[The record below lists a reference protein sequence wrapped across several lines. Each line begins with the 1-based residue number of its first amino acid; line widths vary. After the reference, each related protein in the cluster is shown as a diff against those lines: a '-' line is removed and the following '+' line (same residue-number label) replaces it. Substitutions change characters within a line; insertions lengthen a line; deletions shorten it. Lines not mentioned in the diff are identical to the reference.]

1 MDLHGNRAARRE
13 KGKSVTK
20 SLAGRKEKPC
30 RVGDT
35 EKPRAKETSNR
46 VGQNARL
53 GYGRDGVDVQEW
65 GGGQKVGSSQEKSG
79 SLDQEV

>member
-1 MDLHGNRAARRE
+1 M
-13 KGKSVTK
+13 TK

-35 EKPRAKETSNR
+35 ERPRAKETSNR
-46 VGQNARL
+46 VGRNARL

-65 GGGQKVGSSQEKSG
+65 GGGQKAGSSQEKSG

>member
-1 MDLHGNRAARRE
+1 MATGRRAER

-46 VGQNARL
+46 VGRNARL
-53 GYGRDGVDVQEW
+53 GYGRNGGEGQEW
-65 GGGQKVGSSQEKSG
+65 GGGQQEGSS
-79 SLDQEV
+79 